1 MDEDDVGGP
10 DQPEPRGKTEQQ
22 LFDEQIARASGKTVV
37 MFGGLGILA
46 ALVLSTVALVIS
58 ASKSTTTVRVAAT
71 PTAGQTAGTG
81 QSGGSGQAP
90 QLTGDALGAQL
101 FVSGKP
107 DTGAIGCGSCHTMK
121 AAGASGTIGPNLDK
135 ELTAD
140 PASATRESIV
150 DPNKEIIPG
159 YSANVMP
166 TNYGTALTNRELDA
180 LVNYVYHSTN
190 AKAKAKA
197 ASLGEDLPHP
207 VATGAGRQMLH
218 CPEVATHGSAHVWR
232 AGCKTCTL
240 CFISRRRFAWRRAST
255 VSPRLSASAA
265 SLGRP
270 RLAWRLKLLRRVC
283 ASCAWPRSCART

>member
-190 AKAKAKA
+190 AKAKAK
-197 ASLGEDLPHP
+197 
-207 VATGAGRQMLH
+207 
-218 CPEVATHGSAHVWR
+218 
-232 AGCKTCTL
+232 
-240 CFISRRRFAWRRAST
+240 RASAKT
-255 VSPRLSASAA
+255 SPT
-265 SLGRP
+265 P
-270 RLAWRLKLLRRVC
+270 
-283 ASCAWPRSCART
+283 